1 MYLYLGGNRLVR
13 QAEVVGIFDLDTATV
28 SRHTRDFLT
37 KAERDGRVETVSY
50 ELPKAFVLCAPPRR
64 QAGGRDGKKPADQR
78 VAGCVAKVGGQTAKV
93 GGQTAK
99 VGGQTAKVGGQTA
112 KAGGRIAKADA
123 QTAETAGRTMETVGQ
138 TAGANRTGRQAQRG
152 GPKKAD
158 GRIYISQLSSSTLLR
173 RADVFKS
180 GNAREPDI

>member
-13 QAEVVGIFDLDTATV
+13 QAEVVGVFDLDTATV

-64 QAGGRDGKKPADQR
+64 QTGGRNGKTPADR
-78 VAGCVAKVGGQTAKV
+78 GVTGCA
-93 GGQTAK
+93 
-99 VGGQTAKVGGQTA
+99 A
-112 KAGGRIAKADA
+112 KAG
-123 QTAETAGRTMETVGQ
+123 GQ

>member
-13 QAEVVGIFDLDTATV
+13 QAEVVGVFDLDTATV

-64 QAGGRDGKKPADQR
+64 QTGGRNGKKPADQS
-78 VAGCVAKVGGQTAKV
+78 VAGCV
-93 GGQTAK
+93 
-99 VGGQTAKVGGQTA
+99 AKVGGQTA

>member
-13 QAEVVGIFDLDTATV
+13 QAEVVGVFDLDTATV

-64 QAGGRDGKKPADQR
+64 QTGGRDGKKPADQS
-78 VAGCVAKVGGQTAKV
+78 VAGCV
-93 GGQTAK
+93 
-99 VGGQTAKVGGQTA
+99 AKVGGQTA

>member
-13 QAEVVGIFDLDTATV
+13 QAEVVGVFDLDTATV

-64 QAGGRDGKKPADQR
+64 QTGGRDGKKPADQS
-78 VAGCVAKVGGQTAKV
+78 VAGCVAKVG
-93 GGQTAK
+93 
-99 VGGQTAKVGGQTA
+99 
-112 KAGGRIAKADA
+112 
-123 QTAETAGRTMETVGQ
+123 GQ

>member
-13 QAEVVGIFDLDTATV
+13 QAEVVGVFDLDTATV

-37 KAERDGRVETVSY
+37 RAERDGRVETVSY

-64 QAGGRDGKKPADQR
+64 QTGGRNGKTPADR
-78 VAGCVAKVGGQTAKV
+78 GVTGCA
-93 GGQTAK
+93 
-99 VGGQTAKVGGQTA
+99 A
-112 KAGGRIAKADA
+112 KAG
-123 QTAETAGRTMETVGQ
+123 GQ

>member
-13 QAEVVGIFDLDTATV
+13 QAEVVGVFDLDTATV

-37 KAERDGRVETVSY
+37 RAERDGRVETVSY

-64 QAGGRDGKKPADQR
+64 QAGGRNGKTPADR
-78 VAGCVAKVGGQTAKV
+78 GVTGCA
-93 GGQTAK
+93 
-99 VGGQTAKVGGQTA
+99 A
-112 KAGGRIAKADA
+112 KAG
-123 QTAETAGRTMETVGQ
+123 GQ

>member
-13 QAEVVGIFDLDTATV
+13 QAEVVGVFDLDTATV

-64 QAGGRDGKKPADQR
+64 QTGGRDGKTPADR
-78 VAGCVAKVGGQTAKV
+78 GVTGCA
-93 GGQTAK
+93 
-99 VGGQTAKVGGQTA
+99 A
-112 KAGGRIAKADA
+112 KAG
-123 QTAETAGRTMETVGQ
+123 GQ

>member
-13 QAEVVGIFDLDTATV
+13 QAEVVGVFDLDTATV

-64 QAGGRDGKKPADQR
+64 QTGGRNGKTPADR
-78 VAGCVAKVGGQTAKV
+78 GVTGCAAKAGGQTAKV
-93 GGQTAK
+93 GG
-99 VGGQTAKVGGQTA
+99 
-112 KAGGRIAKADA
+112 RIAKAGA

-138 TAGANRTGRQAQRG
+138 TAKTDHTTQQARRVGRSKTDSRV
-152 GPKKAD
+152 
-158 GRIYISQLSSSTLLR
+158 YISQLSSSTLLR

>member
-13 QAEVVGIFDLDTATV
+13 QAEVVGVFDLDTATV

-37 KAERDGRVETVSY
+37 RAERDGRVETVSY

-64 QAGGRDGKKPADQR
+64 QTGGRDGKKPADQS

-93 GGQTAK
+93 GG
-99 VGGQTAKVGGQTA
+99 
-112 KAGGRIAKADA
+112 RIAKAGA

>member
-37 KAERDGRVETVSY
+37 RAERDGRVETVSY

-64 QAGGRDGKKPADQR
+64 QTGGRNGKTPADR
-78 VAGCVAKVGGQTAKV
+78 GVTGCA
-93 GGQTAK
+93 
-99 VGGQTAKVGGQTA
+99 A
-112 KAGGRIAKADA
+112 KAG
-123 QTAETAGRTMETVGQ
+123 GQ

>member
-13 QAEVVGIFDLDTATV
+13 QAEVVGVFDLDTATV
-28 SRHTRDFLT
+28 SRHTRDFLK

-64 QAGGRDGKKPADQR
+64 QTGGRNGKTPADR
-78 VAGCVAKVGGQTAKV
+78 GVTGCA
-93 GGQTAK
+93 
-99 VGGQTAKVGGQTA
+99 A
-112 KAGGRIAKADA
+112 KAG
-123 QTAETAGRTMETVGQ
+123 GQ

-180 GNAREPDI
+180 GNAREADI

>member
-13 QAEVVGIFDLDTATV
+13 QAEVVGVFDLDTATV

-64 QAGGRDGKKPADQR
+64 QTGGRDGKKPADQS
-78 VAGCVAKVGGQTAKV
+78 VAGCV
-93 GGQTAK
+93 AK

>member
-13 QAEVVGIFDLDTATV
+13 QAEVVGVFDLDTATV

-64 QAGGRDGKKPADQR
+64 QTGGRNGKTPADR
-78 VAGCVAKVGGQTAKV
+78 GVAGCVAK
-93 GGQTAK
+93 
-99 VGGQTAKVGGQTA
+99 
-112 KAGGRIAKADA
+112 AG
-123 QTAETAGRTMETVGQ
+123 GQ